1 MKKTKGILGVILS
14 AITLV
19 TIIIITTTIGL
30 SPILLLSIQQQQSTE
45 AKVEAGGEKNRTV
58 AAAADIAVS
67 ADNIYVVWWSNKTTS
82 SSTTGEGDWEVFFR
96 ASTDGGKTWGDKMNL
111 SNSKGIVSN
120 NAQVAAE
127 AQGKNVYVT
136 WWESN
141 ENVNPYTNEPVMR
154 ISIDEGKTF
163 GPILKLDSNSVIGS
177 SSSQG

>member
-1 MKKTKGILGVILS
+1 
-14 AITLV
+14 
-19 TIIIITTTIGL
+19 
-30 SPILLLSIQQQQSTE
+30 LLLSIQQRQSTE

-58 AAAADIAVS
+58 APASDIAVS

-82 SSTTGEGDWEVFFR
+82 TTTGEGDWEVFFR
-96 ASTDGGKTWGDKMNL
+96 ASTDAGKTWGDKMNL

-127 AQGKNVYVT
+127 AQGKSVYVT

-154 ISIDEGKTF
+154 ISTDEGKTF